1 MFWAPRSVTLTG
13 DGCQRWKGATMVER
27 LWKPGT
33 LLVVA
38 VVCLASAVGN
48 GLYDEDFSNLAT
60 IVFSVL
66 GSLFLAAAI
75 VRASVAHEG
84 SHPGPSTTRPA
95 TGPSGPADSRKS
107 CARPIGP
114 TSRGTWAADRDPA
127 PDSAWPRSR
136 LGRPAC

>member
-1 MFWAPRSVTLTG
+1 
-13 DGCQRWKGATMVER
+13 MVER
-27 LWKPGT
+27 LRKPGM

-75 VRASVAHEG
+75 VSASVAHG
-84 SHPGPSTTRPA
+84 RTR
-95 TGPSGPADSRKS
+95 SR
-107 CARPIGP
+107 
-114 TSRGTWAADRDPA
+114 TERDPA
-127 PDSAWPRSR
+127 VDRAERARR
-136 LGRPAC
+136 LQEELRTADRPNLMGNMGGGSGPGTG